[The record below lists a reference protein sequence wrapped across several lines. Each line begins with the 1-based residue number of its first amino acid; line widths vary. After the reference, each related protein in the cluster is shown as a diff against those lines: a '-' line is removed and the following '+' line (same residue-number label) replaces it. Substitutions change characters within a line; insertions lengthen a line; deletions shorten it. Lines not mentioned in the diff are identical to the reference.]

1 MSAAQAKSKISGGR
15 PIVIALAAVVIL
27 AVGYFVIS
35 SDEASE
41 TPAAQA
47 VAEEPTGPAPTRTME
62 DGDISIGQVVPDFY

>member
-1 MSAAQAKSKISGGR
+1 VSAAQAKSKMSGGR
-15 PIVIALAAVVIL
+15 PIVLALAAVVVL
-27 AVGYFVIS
+27 VAGYLVIS

-47 VAEEPTGPAPTRTME
+47 VAEEPTGPVPTRTME